1 MHDHENLLTGVSM
14 HLVPESPRA
23 IQSPAVRRR
32 RRGLS
37 HGRRSTGRDADAH
50 VAAPP
55 ERTPPSGSAGGGRSV
70 EIWLTLCSCLL
81 LFLLAV
87 SLHPEVLTCLY
98 ILPSVMFL
106 CSRKQ
111 SVTGT
116 ASHRCRQGMS
126 QRCCFRYS
134 LVIILITV
142 LIQTEIAVIKEQDYP
157 TFCACRSIIIPWF
170 RVGAHDYHE
179 HGMQHEE
186 SVSSN

>member
-1 MHDHENLLTGVSM
+1 M
-14 HLVPESPRA
+14 
-23 IQSPAVRRR
+23 
-32 RRGLS
+32 
-37 HGRRSTGRDADAH
+37 
-50 VAAPP
+50 AAQ
-55 ERTPPSGSAGGGRSV
+55 GGGRSV
-70 EIWLTLCSCLL
+70 QIWLTLCSCLL

-186 SVSSN
+186 SVSSNDCRLQPCTHDGLGERHEYRTPPPTTNHFDQQ